1 MAPASRLFCFGL
13 GYSAQVLARQ
23 LRAQGWAISGTN
35 RAGNTGPDG
44 FRLMAFDGTQPLA
57 ADALDDITHL
67 LISIPPDAHGD
78 PVLRMCE
85 AELVSRVGQFA
96 WVGYLSTTGVYGNHD
111 GGVVDETA
119 DLRPSPG
126 RSAWRAD
133 AEAQWLQLHHEYGL
147 PVHSFRLAGI
157 YGPERNALL
166 TARAG
171 NAKRV
176 YAPGHLF
183 SRIHVDDIAIV
194 LRASIAQPNPGAIY
208 NVCDDEPE
216 ESSVVTAYACE
227 LAGVAL
233 PPLVPQAEAALSP
246 MAKSFY
252 QDRRRVDNSR
262 IKRELGVKL
271 AYPSYREG
279 LRALWAKIQG

>member
-1 MAPASRLFCFGL
+1 MALTSRLFCFGL

-23 LRAQGWAISGTN
+23 LRAKSWAISGTN
-35 RAGNTGPDG
+35 RAGNTAPDG
-44 FRLMAFDGTQPLA
+44 FRMLAFDAAQPLA
-57 ADALDDITHL
+57 ADTLDGATHL
-67 LISIPPDAHGD
+67 LISIPPDAQGD
-78 PVLRMCE
+78 PVLRRCE
-85 AELVSRVGQFA
+85 DELVRRAGQFA
-96 WVGYLSTTGVYGNHD
+96 WVGYLSTTGVYGNRD
-111 GGVVDETA
+111 GALVDETA

-133 AEAQWLQLHHEYGL
+133 AEAQWLRLHREYGL
-147 PVHSFRLAGI
+147 PVHLFRLAGI
-157 YGPERNALL
+157 YGPGRNALL

-183 SRIHVDDIAIV
+183 SRIHVDDIATV
-194 LRASIAQPNPGAIY
+194 LRASIARSNPGAIY
-208 NVCDDEPE
+208 NVCDDEPA
-216 ESSVVTAYACE
+216 ESAVVTAYACE
-227 LAGVAL
+227 LAGVAP
-233 PPLVPQAEAALSP
+233 PPLAPLAEAALSP
-246 MAKSFY
+246 MAQSFY

-279 LRALWAKIQG
+279 LRALWAEIQG